1 MLNCILLFR
10 LGGGVDRG
18 RVLQV
23 EKVNNNLVEEKMK
36 KMCKSC
42 KLLCSKNCT
51 LPCSTM
57 YSELL

>member
-36 KMCKSC
+36 KM
-42 KLLCSKNCT
+42 
-51 LPCSTM
+51 
-57 YSELL
+57 